1 MIQVFR
7 PSMGEEEVQAVREVL
22 ESGWIGL
29 GPKTAEFEGE
39 FAAYVGAKYAVG
51 LNSGTAALH
60 LALSAFGIGE
70 GDEVLVPP
78 ITFVSTVH
86 AILYNNAAPVF
97 VDVYPDTLC
106 IDVEDMERKITEK
119 TKAVIPVHYGGHPCE
134 MDEIMEIA
142 HKEGLIVVEDAAHA
156 CGSEY
161 KKRKIGSTGDATCFS
176 FHAVK
181 NLATGDGGMITTDNK
196 EVYEL
201 LKRLR
206 WVGID
211 KSTWE
216 RTEAI
221 GEAMKSERKEYGKYG
236 WYYEVNELGYK
247 YHMNDIAAAI
257 GLVQLKELEK
267 TNQRRREIVESY
279 NQAFGDIEWIETPVE
294 REYVKSA
301 HHNYVIKTPYRDE
314 LNLYLRDKGI
324 ATGVHYMPIHLQPY
338 YRKQFYAGVPVAE
351 KVWTTLLT
359 LPLYPDLTDEDF
371 DYVVDSIRSFERE
384 VVR

>member
-1 MIQVFR
+1 
-7 PSMGEEEVQAVREVL
+7 
-22 ESGWIGL
+22 
-29 GPKTAEFEGE
+29 
-39 FAAYVGAKYAVG
+39 
-51 LNSGTAALH
+51 
-60 LALSAFGIGE
+60 
-70 GDEVLVPP
+70 
-78 ITFVSTVH
+78 
-86 AILYNNAAPVF
+86 
-97 VDVYPDTLC
+97 
-106 IDVEDMERKITEK
+106 MERKITEK

-161 KKRKIGSTGDATCFS
+161 KKRKIGSIGDATCFS

-221 GEAMKSERKEYGKYG
+221 EEAMKSERKEYGRYG

-257 GLVQLKELEK
+257 GLVQLKKLEK

-279 NQAFGDIEWIETPVE
+279 NQAFEDIGWLATPVE
-294 REYVKSA
+294 RGYIKSA

-314 LNLYLRDKGI
+314 LNLYLRDKDI
-324 ATGVHYMPIHLQPY
+324 ATGVHYMPIHLHPY
-338 YRKQFYAGVPVAE
+338 YKGKHNANVPVAE
-351 KVWTTLLT
+351 RIWKQLLT
-359 LPLYPDLTDEDF
+359 LPLYPDLRD
-371 DYVVDSIRSFERE
+371 VDVQTVIDAIKSFGRER
-384 VVR
+384 VDARL